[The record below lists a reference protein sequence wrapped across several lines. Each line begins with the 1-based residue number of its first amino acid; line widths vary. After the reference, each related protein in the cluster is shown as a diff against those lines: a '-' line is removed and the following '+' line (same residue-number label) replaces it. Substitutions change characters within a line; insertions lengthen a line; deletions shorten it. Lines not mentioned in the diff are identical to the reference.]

1 MYQYS
6 YIYIYIFI
14 AEVVILILENGF
26 QDNEYNQQKEGHFTI
41 IRGPIHW
48 KNKTIIFMWY

>member
-6 YIYIYIFI
+6 NIYIFI

-48 KNKTIIFMWY
+48 ENKTIIFVWY